1 MGAVTLDAPI
11 PSYYD
16 LLWPT
21 LQAVREIGDS
31 GTIEEIVEKV
41 CELEGFTEALQSVAH
56 GDGPSSEIE
65 YRLAWA
71 RTYLKGMGAL
81 INSARGVWSTTE
93 LGRTMTADQVRALHA
108 DYVGRLRAARKK
120 KNEAA
125 SESPDGV
132 GDPAADDGGASESS
146 WKEQLLEALLA
157 MPPDQFERLARRLLR
172 EAGFVSATVTG
183 KSGDGGIDGIGVYRL
198 SLVSFPVFFQCKRY
212 TGSVGAGAVR
222 DFRGAMSG
230 RGDKGLLITT
240 GNFTGAAKQ
249 EATRDGAPP
258 VDLIDGDRLCDLL
271 KEYELG
277 VRCTIR
283 QVEEI
288 EVVPQFFADL

>member
-1 MGAVTLDAPI
+1 MLDAPI

-21 LQAVREIGDS
+21 LQAVRENGDS

-41 CELEGFTEALQSVAH
+41 TELEGFTEAQQSVPH

-93 LGRTMTADQVRALHA
+93 LGRTMTADQIPALHA

-120 KNEAA
+120 KSEAA

-132 GDPAADDGGASESS
+132 GDPAAGDGGAGESD

-172 EAGFVSATVTG
+172 EAGFINATVTG

-212 TGSVGAGAVR
+212 KGSVGAGAVR

-258 VDLIDGDRLCDLL
+258 VDLIDGERLCDLL

-288 EVVPQFFADL
+288 EVEPQFFADL

>member
-1 MGAVTLDAPI
+1 MATALLV
-11 PSYYD
+11 PSYTA

-21 LQAVREIGDS
+21 LQAVREMGDS

-41 CELEGFTEALQSVAH
+41 IELEGFTEEQQSVLH
-56 GDGPSSEIE
+56 GDGPRTELE

-81 INSARGVWSTTE
+81 NNSERGIWSTTE
-93 LGRTMTADQVRALHA
+93 LGRTMTTADVATRHSAYTAH
-108 DYVGRLRAARKK
+108 LRRSARRARK
-120 KNEAA
+120 
-125 SESPDGV
+125 S
-132 GDPAADDGGASESS
+132 ADDGHEEDLPEVETSDRD
-146 WKEQLLEALLA
+146 WKEELLEVLGEV
-157 MPPDQFERLARRLLR
+157 PPDGFERLARRLLR

-212 TGSVGAGAVR
+212 KGSVGAGAVR

-240 GNFTGAAKQ
+240 GSFTADAKQ

-258 VDLIDGDRLCDLL
+258 VDLIDGERLCDLL
-271 KEYELG
+271 KDYKLG
-277 VRCTIR
+277 VSTR
-283 QVEEI
+283 QVEKVEI
-288 EVVPQFFADL
+288 STEFFADL

>member
-1 MGAVTLDAPI
+1 MSKKGQI
-11 PSYYD
+11 PSYKD

-21 LQAVREIGDS
+21 LRAVREMGDS
-31 GTIEEIVEKV
+31 GTIEEIVERV
-41 CELEGFTEALQSVAH
+41 TEIEDFCEEQQSIVH
-56 GDGPSSEIE
+56 GDGPLSEIE

-81 INSARGVWSTTE
+81 INSTRGVWSTTE
-93 LGRTMTADQVRALHA
+93 LGRAMTKAQIVKAHA
-108 DYVGRLRAARKK
+108 DYTAELRAARREKLK
-120 KNEAA
+120 AA
-125 SESPDGV
+125 SGPDEEGV
-132 GDPAADDGGASESS
+132 QAIAGDDISTVRD

-157 MPPDQFERLARRLLR
+157 IPPDQFERLARRLLR

-212 TGSVGAGAVR
+212 KGSVGAGAVR
-222 DFRGAMSG
+222 DFRGAMAG

-240 GNFTGAAKQ
+240 GNFTAEAKQ
-249 EATRDGAPP
+249 EAQREGAPP
-258 VDLIDGDRLCDLL
+258 IDLIDGERLCDLL

-277 VRCTIR
+277 VRRTIR
-283 QVEEI
+283 QVEEV
-288 EVVPQFFADL
+288 EVLPDFFLGL

>member
-1 MGAVTLDAPI
+1 MSRDVSI
-11 PSYYD
+11 PSYND

-21 LQAVREIGDS
+21 LRAVREIGDS

-41 CELEGFTEALQSVAH
+41 IELESFSEEQQAIAH
-56 GDGPSSEIE
+56 GDGPKSEID
-65 YRLAWA
+65 YRVAWA
-71 RTYLKGMGAL
+71 RSYLKGMGAL
-81 INSARGVWSTTE
+81 INSKRGVWSTTE
-93 LGRTMTADQVRALHA
+93 LGREMTPDDVLARHA
-108 DYVGRLRAARKK
+108 AYVAQLREARKQRK
-120 KNEAA
+120 AAEPDRDGSLAGEAA
-125 SESPDGV
+125 EESGP
-132 GDPAADDGGASESS
+132 PS

-157 MPPDQFERLARRLLR
+157 IPPDSFERLARRLLR
-172 EAGFVSATVTG
+172 EAGFISATVTG

-212 TGSVGAGAVR
+212 RGSVGAGAVR

-240 GNFTGAAKQ
+240 GSFTTDAKG

-258 VDLIDGDRLCDLL
+258 VDLIDGERLCDLL

-277 VRCTIR
+277 VRRTVR
-283 QVEEI
+283 EVEEI
-288 EVVPQFFADL
+288 HIAPEFFSDL

>member
-1 MGAVTLDAPI
+1 MAATFEPQI
-11 PSYYD
+11 PSYND

-21 LQAVREIGDS
+21 LRAVREIGDS

-41 CELEGFTEALQSVAH
+41 VELEGFSEEQQTVPH
-56 GDGPSSEIE
+56 GDGPKSEIE

-81 INSARGVWSTTE
+81 NNSKRGVWSTTE
-93 LGRTMTADQVRALHA
+93 LGRDLVPKDVVRRHA
-108 DYVGRLRAARKK
+108 AYVAQLREARKRK
-120 KNEAA
+120 KAAEAGREG
-125 SESPDGV
+125 SPVEDEDEESSPK
-132 GDPAADDGGASESS
+132 S
-146 WKEQLLEALLA
+146 WKEELLESLLGL
-157 MPPDQFERLARRLLR
+157 PPDSFERLARRLLR
-172 EAGFVSATVTG
+172 EAGFISATVTG

-212 TGSVGAGAVR
+212 KGSVGAGAVR

-240 GNFTGAAKQ
+240 GNFTADAKQ

-277 VRCTIR
+277 IRRTVRE
-283 QVEEI
+283 VEEVHVTP
-288 EVVPQFFADL
+288 EFFAEL